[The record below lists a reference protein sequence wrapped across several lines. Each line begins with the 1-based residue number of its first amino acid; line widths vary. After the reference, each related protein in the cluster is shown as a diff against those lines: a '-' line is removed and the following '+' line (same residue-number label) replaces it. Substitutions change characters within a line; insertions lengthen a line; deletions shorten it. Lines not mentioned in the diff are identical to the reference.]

1 MRFGGKLLKR
11 LDAMLD
17 DALAGTFDVKD
28 YDEST
33 LSKIESKMARFL
45 DASRL
50 RRAQVESEQERVR
63 ALISDISHQ
72 TKTPL
77 ANISLYT
84 QLLAEE
90 DLSGEQAALTRQI
103 DANAEKLNFL
113 VRSLVKTSRLESGV
127 IKIEAKPGDVRDLIG
142 AATSGCEGAAKARN
156 IRLAAFP
163 GDAHLIATYDPRWC
177 GEALA
182 NIIDNAIK
190 YTPEHGNVS
199 VSAASYEMF
208 VRIDISDTGR
218 GIKEADL
225 PKVFGRFW
233 RAEASADSP
242 GVGVGLYL
250 AREII
255 IACGGYIKARSEPG
269 KGSVFSVFLSK
280 MKDSGKIPDRT
291 ASYTE

>member
-1 MRFGGKLLKR
+1 MGGEHMIFGGKLLSR

-17 DALAGTFDVKD
+17 DALAGTFEAQN
-28 YDEST
+28 YDESM

-50 RRAQVESEQERVR
+50 RRVQVEGEQEHVR
-63 ALISDISHQ
+63 SLISDISHQ

-84 QLLAEE
+84 QLLVEQ
-90 DLSGEQAALTRQI
+90 DLNEEQAALARQI

-113 VRSLVKTSRLESGV
+113 VQSLVKTSRLESGI
-127 IKIEAKPGDVRDLIG
+127 IKIEAKPGDVRDLIN
-142 AATSGCEGAAKARN
+142 AATSECEGVAEARN

-163 GDAHLIATYDPRWC
+163 GDTPLIAEYDPRWC
-177 GEALA
+177 GEALE

-190 YTPEHGNVS
+190 YTPEYGSVS
-199 VSAASYEMF
+199 VSAIPYELF
-208 VRIDISDTGR
+208 VRIDVSDTGR

-233 RAEASADSP
+233 RAEESALIP

-255 IACGGYIKARSEPG
+255 TACNGYIKAQSEPG
-269 KGSVFSVFLSK
+269 KGTVFSVFLSK
-280 MKDSGKIPDRT
+280 VKDDT
-291 ASYTE
+291 

>member
-1 MRFGGKLLKR
+1 MDGKRMRFGGKLLKR

-63 ALISDISHQ
+63 SLISDISHQ

-90 DLSGEQAALTRQI
+90 DLSEEQAALARQI

-113 VRSLVKTSRLESGV
+113 VRSLVKTSRLESGI
-127 IKIEAKPGDVRDLIG
+127 IKIEARPGDVRDLIN
-142 AATSGCEGAAKARN
+142 AATSECEGAAAAKN

-163 GDAHLIATYDPRWC
+163 GDAPLVAAYDPRWC

-190 YTPEHGNVS
+190 YTLEHGSVS
-199 VSAASYEMF
+199 VSATSYEMF

-255 IACGGYIKARSEPG
+255 IACGGYIKVQSEPG

-280 MKDSGKIPDRT
+280 I
-291 ASYTE
+291 